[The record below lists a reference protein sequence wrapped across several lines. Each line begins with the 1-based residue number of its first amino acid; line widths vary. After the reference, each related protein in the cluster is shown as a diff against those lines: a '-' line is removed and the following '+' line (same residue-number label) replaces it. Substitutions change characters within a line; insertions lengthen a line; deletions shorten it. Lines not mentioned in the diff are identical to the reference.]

1 MPWIRM
7 EKELQERKWRRVQ
20 KTKEAR
26 DTFINDVKEIGAVT
40 VIAIETG
47 IADQAGEVKEEVP

>member
-1 MPWIRM
+1 M

-26 DTFINDVKEIGAVT
+26 DTFINDVKEIGTVT
-40 VIAIETG
+40 VIAIVIG
-47 IADQAGEVKEEVP
+47 IADRVEEAREGAP